1 MDINKDDYSQQRL
14 KILNDSFVSMDIDY
28 TLYFDNEDNILG
40 IRPTPKDIFSQC
52 TAQIKEFMR
61 VIDKMGFRMIRT
73 DDFKFIIKNVF
84 KSGEFNDG
92 N

>member
-14 KILNDSFVSMDIDY
+14 KILNDSLVSMDIDY

-52 TAQIKEFMR
+52 TAQIK
-61 VIDKMGFRMIRT
+61 
-73 DDFKFIIKNVF
+73 
-84 KSGEFNDG
+84 
-92 N
+92 